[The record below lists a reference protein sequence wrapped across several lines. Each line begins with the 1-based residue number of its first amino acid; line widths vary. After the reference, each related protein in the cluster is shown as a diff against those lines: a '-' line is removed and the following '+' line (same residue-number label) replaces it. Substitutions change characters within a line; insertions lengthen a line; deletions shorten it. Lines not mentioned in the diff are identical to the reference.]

1 MDSEIKIKCRLE
13 ELMDSKNITSE
24 KLALASGVPEAR
36 INQYRNGTLESVS
49 MPEIAS
55 IMSAMGC
62 ASISELLDVSIQP
75 EAVDFSTRGPIL
87 HEADWDSPCAK
98 GADGKHRWYK
108 DTSVSDSIY
117 QEFVCRGCGRRLA
130 VIL

>member
-1 MDSEIKIKCRLE
+1 MNSEIMIKCRLE

-24 KLALASGVPEAR
+24 KLAMASGVSEAR
-36 INQYRNGTLESVS
+36 INQYRNGMLESVS
-49 MPEIAS
+49 MSEIAS

-75 EAVDFSTRGPIL
+75 EAADFPTRGPIL
-87 HEADWDSPCAK
+87 HEADWDSPCMK
-98 GADGKHRWYK
+98 VADGKHRWYK
-108 DTSVSDSIY
+108 DASVSDSIY